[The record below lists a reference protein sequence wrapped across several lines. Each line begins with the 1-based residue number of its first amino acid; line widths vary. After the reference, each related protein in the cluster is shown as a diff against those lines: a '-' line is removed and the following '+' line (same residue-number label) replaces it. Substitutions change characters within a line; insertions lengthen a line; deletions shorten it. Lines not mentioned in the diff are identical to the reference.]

1 MCCNRQL
8 EWFQENQVISIR
20 TRSGCEFSLL
30 AVFFFGLALNMPT
43 LQAAPDYA
51 GIRKSLQ
58 EKGRVVICV
67 VLADAPQTGSG
78 LSVAPLEQRTRR
90 YRASQQRFLAA
101 LGEKGYSLRYRFRYS
116 PVLALELEDETL
128 LDQLS
133 QMESIR
139 SLRVDQQGGAA
150 LLESRQLIRANEAQ
164 DLGISGVGRTVAVLD
179 SGVDNDHPDLV
190 EGLLA
195 EHGKRFLSQGDDV
208 SGDFDDDNG
217 HGTHVSGILASRGH
231 VTTAGI
237 APGASIIPVKVL
249 DNRNVGWFTDWAA
262 GIEYAVSLHQ
272 QDNGI
277 SIDVINMS
285 LASHSLYT
293 ESCEDAN
300 EAIAGAVAAARELG
314 VLVLAASGNNGSLNS
329 LALPSC
335 MQNVVSVGSIHDT
348 DPGGISAFTNRSPL
362 LELLAPGE
370 TIISAGAGGGNE
382 TISGTSQAAPHIA
395 GAICLMLEAN
405 PRLSPEQLVGTLK
418 STGIS
423 VTDDNSG
430 MTIPRL
436 DCLAAVELVRIP
448 PVSGLSCVIDSAE
461 SLVTT
466 WAGPPAIDAIEV
478 TVLHE
483 GLPRADSVLEPD
495 VVEFR
500 MNGTEPG
507 TYEVRVVCLR
517 GGLRGPTSSCI
528 LEADAFQETFTR
540 GNCNSDGAFDLT
552 DAIFTLNTLFFA
564 GAGEFL
570 CEEACDSNDDG
581 ELNITDAIFTL
592 SALFLG
598 TSLPPEPYP
607 SCGYNPKPAGGESS
621 LACEQGF
628 CPAQ

>member
-1 MCCNRQL
+1 L
-8 EWFQENQVISIR
+8 KWFQENQVISIR
-20 TRSGCEFSLL
+20 TGSGCGPSLL
-30 AVFFFGLALNMPT
+30 AVFLFGVALNTTT

-51 GIRKSLQ
+51 GIRKNLQ
-58 EKGRVVICV
+58 EKGRVVVCV
-67 VLADAPQTGSG
+67 VLTDAPQADSR
-78 LSVAPLEQRTRR
+78 LSVAPLERRMRR
-90 YRASQQRFLAA
+90 YRASQQRFLSE

-116 PVLALELEDETL
+116 PVLALELEDEAL

-133 QMESIR
+133 RMESIR
-139 SLRVDQQGGAA
+139 NLRVDQQGGAA
-150 LLESRQLIRANEAQ
+150 LIESRRMVRANEAQ
-164 DLGISGVGRTVAVLD
+164 DLGISGIGRTVAVLD
-179 SGVDNDHPDLV
+179 SGVDNDHPDLI

-195 EHGKRFLSQGDDV
+195 EHGKRFLSQGGDV
-208 SGDFDDDNG
+208 SEDFDDDNG

-237 APGASIIPVKVL
+237 APEASIIPVKVL
-249 DNRNVGWFTDWAA
+249 DSRNVGWFTDWAA
-262 GIEYAVSLHQ
+262 GIEHAVSLHQ

-348 DPGGISAFTNRSPL
+348 NPGGISDFTNRSAL

-370 TIISAGAGGGNE
+370 IIISAGAGGGNE
-382 TISGTSQAAPHIA
+382 SISGTSQAAPHIA
-395 GAICLMLEAN
+395 GAVCLMLEAN
-405 PRLSPEQLVGTLK
+405 PGLSPEQLVGALK

-430 MTIPRL
+430 ITTPRL
-436 DCLAAVELVRIP
+436 DCLAAVELVAVP
-448 PVSGLSCVIDSAE
+448 PVSRLSCVIDSAE
-461 SLVTT
+461 SLLTT
-466 WAGPPAIDAIEV
+466 WTGPAAAIDAIEI

-483 GLPRADSVLEPD
+483 GLPRASSVLEPD
-495 VVEFR
+495 TSEFR

-507 TYEVRVVCLR
+507 SYEVRVVCLR
-517 GGLRGPTSSCI
+517 GEFRGPASSCL
-528 LEADAFQETFTR
+528 LEAEAFQEAFTR

-564 GAGEFL
+564 GAGEFR

-581 ELNITDAIFTL
+581 ELNITDAIFSL

-607 SCGYNPKPAGGESS
+607 SCGYDPKPAGAESS
-621 LACEQGF
+621 LTCEQGF
-628 CPAQ
+628 CPVQ